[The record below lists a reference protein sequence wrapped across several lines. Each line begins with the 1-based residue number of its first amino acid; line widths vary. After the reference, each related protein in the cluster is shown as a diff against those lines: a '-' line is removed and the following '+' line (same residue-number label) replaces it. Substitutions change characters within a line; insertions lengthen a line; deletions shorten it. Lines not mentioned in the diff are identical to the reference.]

1 MGMTVLLC
9 RRGKRDNTES
19 TCTERYSEVA
29 FLSWEVSRKPGNQ
42 VTKWHGEVLFLLQ
55 PLHLAL
61 GTDGL
66 TRGLILKSQ
75 ANKQIITIKS

>member
-1 MGMTVLLC
+1 MLLC
-9 RRGKRDNTES
+9 HQGKRDNTES
-19 TCTERYSEVA
+19 TCTERYSKVA

-42 VTKWHGEVLFLLQ
+42 VTKWHGEVLFHFQ
-55 PLHLAL
+55 SLHLAT

-66 TRGLILKSQ
+66 TQGLILKSQ